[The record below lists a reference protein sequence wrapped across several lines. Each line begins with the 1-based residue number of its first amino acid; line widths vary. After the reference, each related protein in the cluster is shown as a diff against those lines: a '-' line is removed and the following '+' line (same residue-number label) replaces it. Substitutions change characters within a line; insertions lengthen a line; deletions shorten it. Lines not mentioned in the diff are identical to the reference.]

1 MEAPWPL
8 YIAWKQLFPAQKKIS
23 FFSMLAIV
31 GVALGVNV
39 MIVVIAFMQGFQQK
53 FRSDI
58 IDAQGHARVVPLSP
72 NSRSADAGPMIKTHP
87 EVIGFSPYIQGQLL
101 LQNREYTSIP
111 HAIGMDPDSSLDVL
125 PINSFLKKGH
135 NVIFSYDAED
145 VTPTP
150 TVETLEDEV
159 VFISLEVA
167 NRLGVR
173 PAAILRKLDHNQT
186 TTKKRKT
193 GTVRVQRLDPFVTSA
208 EWKIEFLEPPR
219 VLIKEELSRFE
230 EVYDLQNG
238 ILDLGYGKPVFEFV
252 EGNHSFTQG
261 DSFHFQCFGAST
273 LEVYSPSMIEKVKSD
288 EMAPPRE
295 VKVGGII
302 EVPWQGFH
310 TEVLFGSFRFIKD
323 IKNQPEGAD
332 GYYLRFSDKVAG
344 DDRNLANLCKELE
357 GNRGDDWAVIPWFV
371 ENAWFFELL
380 KFEEYL
386 MILIMIPIGLVAA
399 FAIAIAL
406 MTSVL
411 RKIKEIGLLVAMGGK
426 QFSVGLIFCLQG
438 FIIGSLGAL
447 LGCGLALLFIRYRDT
462 LMNFIVERIAG
473 KEGQTGVAQFYDF
486 YSLEVFYPWES
497 TESMSTFISFAAF
510 AILVSTIAGLLP
522 AWRAA
527 RLNPADALRSE

>member
-1 MEAPWPL
+1 MKVPWPL
-8 YIAWKQLFPAQKKIS
+8 YLAWKQLFPSQKKIS
-23 FFSMLAIV
+23 FFSMLAVV

-39 MIVVIAFMQGFQQK
+39 MIVVIAFMQGFQEK

-58 IDAQGHARVVPLSP
+58 IDAQGHARVLPLNP
-72 NSRSADAGPMIKTHP
+72 NSRKKDLKSTLSAHP
-87 EVIGFSPYIQGQLL
+87 EVVGCSPYIQGQLL

-111 HAIGMDPDSSLDVL
+111 HSIGVDPVTSSEVL
-125 PINSFLKKGH
+125 PFNAFLEKGH
-135 NVIFSYDAED
+135 SVIDAFDSED
-145 VTPTP
+145 VTPVP
-150 TVETLEDEV
+150 TMDSLEDKV

-173 PAAILRKLDHNQT
+173 PAAILRKIDHNKTQRT
-186 TTKKRKT
+186 GRKV
-193 GTVRVQRLDPFVTSA
+193 GTVRVQRLDPFVSSA
-208 EWKIEFLEPPR
+208 EWNIEFLGPSQ
-219 VLIKEELSRFE
+219 VLIQEKLSSFKQ
-230 EVYDLQNG
+230 VYDLTG
-238 ILDLGYGKPVFEFV
+238 RLIDLGFGKPVFELI
-252 EGNHSFTQG
+252 EGDHSFAKG
-261 DSFHFQCFGAST
+261 DTFHFQCFRAST
-273 LEVYSPSMIEKVKSD
+273 LEVYSPSMIEKAKSD
-288 EMAPPRE
+288 EMSPPHE

-310 TEVLFGSFRFIKD
+310 SEVLFGSLRFMED
-323 IKNQPEGAD
+323 IKNQPNVRD
-332 GYYLRFSDKVAG
+332 GYYLKFSDNTAG
-344 DDRNLANLCKELE
+344 DDKKLGNLCEELE
-357 GNRGDDWAVIPWFV
+357 EKGGDDWAIIPWFV

-386 MILIMIPIGLVAA
+386 MVLIMIPIGLVAA

-411 RKIKEIGLLVAMGGK
+411 RKIKEIGLLIAIGGN

-438 FIIGSLGAL
+438 FIIGSLGAI
-447 LGCGLALLFIRYRDT
+447 LGCGFAILFIKYRDT
-462 LMNFIVERIAG
+462 LMSFIVEKIAG
-473 KEGQTGVAQFYDF
+473 KEGQAGVAQFYDF

-497 TESMSTFISFAAF
+497 TESMMTFLSFAAF

>member
-1 MEAPWPL
+1 MEVPWPL
-8 YIAWKQLFPAQKKIS
+8 YLAWKQLFPSQKKVS
-23 FFSMLAIV
+23 FFSMLAVI

-39 MIVVIAFMQGFQQK
+39 MIVVITFMQGFQQK
-53 FRSDI
+53 FRTDI
-58 IDAQGHARVVPLSP
+58 IDAQGHARVLPLNP
-72 NSRSADAGPMIKTHP
+72 NSRTADARPIFTPHP
-87 EVIGFSPYIQGQLL
+87 EIIGFSPYIQGQLL

-111 HAIGMDPDSSLDVL
+111 HAIGIDPDSSLDVL
-125 PINSFLKKGH
+125 PFNTFLKKGH
-135 NVIFSYDAED
+135 NVISSYEAED
-145 VTPTP
+145 ITPTP
-150 TVETLEDEV
+150 TMESLEDEV

-167 NRLGVR
+167 NQLGVR
-173 PAAILRKLDHNQT
+173 PAVILRKQDHNK
-186 TTKKRKT
+186 TKLDVAET
-193 GTVRVQRLDPFVTSA
+193 GTVRVQRLDPFVASA
-208 EWKIEFLEPPR
+208 EWKIEFLEPAR

-230 EVYDLQNG
+230 KVYDLQNG
-238 ILDLGYGKPVFEFV
+238 ILDLGYGKPVFEFIA
-252 EGNHSFTQG
+252 GNRSFAQG

-273 LEVYSPSMIEKVKSD
+273 LEVFSPSMIEKAKSD
-288 EMAPPRE
+288 EMSPPRE

-302 EVPWQGFH
+302 EIPWQGFH
-310 TEVLFGSFRFIKD
+310 TEVLFGSLRFMKD
-323 IKNQPEGAD
+323 IKNQTEETD
-332 GYYLRFSDKVAG
+332 GYYLRFSDGIAR
-344 DDRNLANLCKELE
+344 DDRKLANLCKELVDK
-357 GNRGDDWAVIPWFV
+357 GDDDWAIIPWFV

-411 RKIKEIGLLVAMGGK
+411 RKIKEIGLLVAIGGK

-438 FIIGSLGAL
+438 FIIGGLGAI

-462 LMNFIVERIAG
+462 LMNFIVEKIAG
-473 KEGQTGVAQFYDF
+473 KDGQAGVTQFYDF

-497 TESMSTFISFAAF
+497 SESMSTFISFAAF
-510 AILVSTIAGLLP
+510 AIFVSTMAGLLP